1 MLAPAAGQRKQQGD
15 DEGSLRDASIVIPF
29 SRALHEDRQTVR
41 VLLAEDNLKLADWL
55 GKALTQSGYAVD
67 CIHDG
72 ASADHVL
79 VTQQYDVVILDLALP
94 RLDGLEVLRRL
105 RQRGARVPVLILTA
119 KGDLDDRVQGLNLGA
134 DDYLAKPFQLAE
146 LEARIKALIRRA
158 HGSAN
163 PQITLGPLDYDSAG
177 RMFRLHG
184 LPLALRPK
192 EHAVLEVLVLRAGK
206 VVGKES
212 LFEKAFNIDATTNP
226 EAVEIYVCRLRK
238 KLDGS
243 GVSIVTVRGLGYVLE
258 TAPAA

>member
-1 MLAPAAGQRKQQGD
+1 MR
-15 DEGSLRDASIVIPF
+15 I
-29 SRALHEDRQTVR
+29 
-41 VLLAEDNLKLADWL
+41 LLAEDNAKLADWL
-55 GKALTQSGYAVD
+55 GKALTQTGYAVD

-72 ASADHVL
+72 ASADHAL
-79 VTQQYDVVILDLALP
+79 MTEPYDAVILDLGLP
-94 RLDGLEVLRRL
+94 RVDGMEVLRRL
-105 RQRGARVPVLILTA
+105 RERGTPVPVLILTA
-119 KGDLDDRVQGLNLGA
+119 KADLDDRVQGLNLGA

-163 PQITLGPLDYDSAG
+163 PHIRLGPLDYDSAG
-177 RMFRLHG
+177 RLFRLNG

-192 EHAVLEVLVLRAGK
+192 EHAVLEALVLRAGR
-206 VVGKES
+206 VVGRES
-212 LFEKAFNIDATTNP
+212 LFEKAFNLDATANP

-238 KLDGS
+238 KLEGS

>member
-1 MLAPAAGQRKQQGD
+1 MGLTRVLVVD
-15 DEGSLRDASIVIPF
+15 DEPM
-29 SRALHEDRQTVR
+29 VR
-41 VLLAEDNLKLADWL
+41 EVLQRYLELEGFEVAVAEDGEAALASFTESRPD
-55 GKALTQSGYAVD
+55 
-67 CIHDG
+67 
-72 ASADHVL
+72 L
-79 VTQQYDVVILDLALP
+79 VVLDLMLP
-94 RLDGLEVLRRL
+94 EIDGLEVCRQLR
-105 RQRGARVPVLILTA
+105 AESSVPIIMLTA
-119 KGDLDDRVQGLNLGA
+119 KTASQDRVAGLDTGA

-212 LFEKAFNIDATTNP
+212 LFEKAFNLDATTNP
-226 EAVEIYVCRLRK
+226 EAIEIYVCRLRK
-238 KLDGS
+238 KLEGS

-258 TAPAA
+258 TASAA